1 MARAREKV
9 RELTTTKRCF
19 MPVVEMIDEVNSW
32 LGGWTTYIDYG
43 YPRVAFR
50 TIHNYVV
57 NRLTNHLNRRSQRA
71 YRPPVGKSS
80 YAHLHDLGL
89 KRP

>member
-1 MARAREKV
+1 
-9 RELTTTKRCF
+9 
-19 MPVVEMIDEVNSW
+19 MPVVDMIEEVNSW
-32 LGGWTTYIDYG
+32 LGGWTTYFDYG

-50 TIHNYVV
+50 AIHNYVV
-57 NRLTNHLNRRSQRA
+57 CRLTNHLKRRGQRA
-71 YRPPVGKSS
+71 YRPPVGKSF